1 MDANWE
7 RIQFLLCSYNL
18 SEKLTLFFWVI
29 YIVLSIA
36 TVSGNALI
44 LLALRKVS
52 SLYPPSKLLYSC
64 LAVTDLLVGL
74 IVGAA
79 GAVHFMMWNV
89 HVESG
94 RWMDLCVYSA
104 YVVAVGFTVLTSVS
118 LEILTAI
125 SVDRLLALMLGLRYR
140 QVVTLRRVQTIT
152 LCVWIPSIVY
162 ALILFWEY
170 DAAKIYG
177 YTLQSLCLL
186 VSAVCYSKIFLTL
199 RHHVAEVQEHV
210 HRRQSN
216 EGASLNLKR
225 YRKTVSIAV
234 WVLISL
240 VICYI
245 PHLIVTV
252 LYTINGPFSRIT
264 IFWGLAGILVFLSS
278 SLNPLLYC
286 WKIKD
291 VRQAVKVIVR
301 QVLCLANQFIQRDA
315 FHSGNLPQ

>member
-1 MDANWE
+1 MDADYSK
-7 RIQFLLCSYNL
+7 RIQFLLCTDNL
-18 SEKLTLFFWVI
+18 SKKLTLFYWVT

-36 TVSGNALI
+36 TISGNALI

-64 LAVTDLLVGL
+64 LAAADLLVGF

-79 GAVHFMMWNV
+79 GAAHFMMWNL

-94 RWMDLCVYSA
+94 RWMKLCLCSA
-104 YVVAVGFTVLTSVS
+104 NVVAVSFTVLTTVS
-118 LEILTAI
+118 LETLTAI
-125 SVDRLLALMLGLRYR
+125 SVDRLLALMLGLRYK
-140 QVVTLRRVQTIT
+140 QFVTLRRVQAIAV
-152 LCVWIPSIVY
+152 CVWIPSIAY

-170 DAAKIYG
+170 YAAKIYG
-177 YTLQSLCLL
+177 YALQSVCLL

-199 RHHVAEVQEHV
+199 RHHVAEVQERV

-216 EGASLNLKR
+216 EGASLNMKR
-225 YRKTVSIAV
+225 YRKTVSTAV

-245 PHLIVTV
+245 PSIIVTA
-252 LYTINGPFSRIT
+252 LYTVIGPFSRIGN
-264 IFWGLAGILVFLSS
+264 IWGLAGLFVFLNS

-291 VRQAVKVIVR
+291 VRQAVKVTAR
-301 QVLCLANQFIQRDA
+301 RVLCLT
-315 FHSGNLPQ
+315 S